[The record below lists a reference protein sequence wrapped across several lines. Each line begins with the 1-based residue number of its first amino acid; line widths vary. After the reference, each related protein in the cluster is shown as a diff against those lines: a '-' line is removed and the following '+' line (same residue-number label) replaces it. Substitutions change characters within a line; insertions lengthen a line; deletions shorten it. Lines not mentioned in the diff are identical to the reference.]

1 MQEHLQMKG
10 KLCLPSFRHMLM
22 AAFCLLLLTLTIA
35 ACKKKSREETK
46 ATDEPQIQEAVE
58 TKAQEPQ
65 ERVKSEAEE
74 LRIII
79 IPRNG
84 GFTRS
89 LEDPIA
95 ISFSRTISPENL
107 KFRVSPDPGGWS
119 TSWEDAEK
127 YAILSHTNPYKA
139 GVTYELE
146 LEVKSANKK
155 KTVRFTAYGPSSLD
169 LIDEDEKKGLLDLDT
184 AWIYR
189 LQRLCEPT
197 QLPDKYKSPTP
208 VKCGTP
214 VMRDFSKIQ
223 SQLKQETLDA
233 LKPYLVRPT
242 HPESVFSR
250 QIQEEEQMSA
260 QKKAGLS
267 GMLYAQRPVTREN
280 LKRWMYSDGGHP
292 KIRVWARNTANGR
305 RMAEEASKII
315 RDENIY
321 SEFEKIMEKVPL
333 PDAGGKQATD
343 FEGEEAQ
350 SNFTVFFGGN
360 DSLDIYL
367 VGREALKD
375 KDEEGDVS
383 ISWGQCVSIYY
394 RKTTP
399 AYILVGRFLEG
410 DDFKATL
417 AHEIFHAFQ
426 FAHDT
431 LEDDWWME
439 GTAVWSEDYIGEE
452 WDTEQDYVEDA
463 FDEEKF
469 LLKTITLEEDSHEY
483 GIYIFPYY
491 LSTKYNDKKIGDIWK
506 VCGGDLQALDAV
518 ENVLEGNFRD
528 VFKEFALLNYDDTS
542 PATPESYPEMLN
554 VYPHHR
560 AMIKKI
566 EKPGKQNPIEFTVP
580 PLAVKYIKI
589 GNNLPN
595 PDLTPHFYF
604 NLRGVTA
611 FWDLS
616 LQAMID
622 PDTSAGE
629 PEDWSHLKDKSLC
642 VNFEDENFSTLV
654 LVVANHS
661 RDVTCQPELKITVDA
676 ERCVAGEA
684 QGKVTLRHVISTH
697 KEWSSRG
704 AHGNSKND
712 RNMEVTVHAQFE
724 YRGSD
729 YYEKKEELTDFY
741 RLKSW
746 EVVGSGGVMTESRHV
761 EAKRPFHEG
770 SYKSRAHGTGYKDVE
785 AQSATNELEVVIDT
799 KTGKA
804 KSVKFPVFYASID
817 WTGEWTKIDI
827 FSDHT
832 SSNKGTIDNKEHG
845 FRVDNWVGDKSVIIH
860 GKFMDGWK
868 VKSGDGKKQM
878 GGNAGY
884 TLKSDEDGRVELHTR
899 WNLRFSKHRKREKQ
913 N

>member
-1 MQEHLQMKG
+1 MQEHLQMKK
-10 KLCLPSFRHMLM
+10 KLCPASFRDILM
-22 AAFCLLLLTLTIA
+22 AALCLLLLTLTIA
-35 ACKKKSREETK
+35 ACKKKSREEPK
-46 ATDEPQIQEAVE
+46 ATAEPQIQETVE
-58 TKAQEPQ
+58 TKVQEPQ
-65 ERVKSEAEE
+65 VRAKPEAEG
-74 LRIII
+74 LRIVV

-95 ISFSRTISPENL
+95 ISFSRIIEPEDLN
-107 KFRVSPDPGGWS
+107 FRVSPDPGGWS
-119 TSWEDAEK
+119 TSWEEGGM
-127 YAILSHTNPYKA
+127 YATLSHANPYKA
-139 GVTYELE
+139 GVTYALE
-146 LEVKSANKK
+146 LEVKSEKKK
-155 KTVRFTAYGPSSLD
+155 KTVRFTAYGPSSLE
-169 LIDEDEKKGLLDLDT
+169 LIDDDEKKGLLDLDT
-184 AWIYR
+184 AWTYR
-189 LQRLCEPT
+189 LQRLFEPSK
-197 QLPDKYKSPTP
+197 LPAKYKSPTP

-214 VMRDFSKIQ
+214 VMTDFSKIQ
-223 SQLKQETLDA
+223 SQLKQKTMDA

-250 QIQEEEQMSA
+250 QIQEKEKISA
-260 QKKAGLS
+260 QKKGGLS
-267 GMLYAQRPVTREN
+267 AMLYAQRPVTREN
-280 LKRWMYSDGGHP
+280 LKRWWYSDDGHL
-292 KIRVWARNTANGR
+292 KIRVWARNKASDR
-305 RMAEEASKII
+305 KKAEEACQTI
-315 RDENIY
+315 RDKNIY
-321 SEFEKIMEKVPL
+321 SKFEKIMEKGPL
-333 PDAGGKQATD
+333 PDAGGKQASD

-360 DSLDIYL
+360 DRLDIYL
-367 VGREALKD
+367 VGD
-375 KDEEGDVS
+375 KELEYEDEEGE
-383 ISWGQCVSIYY
+383 ISVAGGLCCRAVPAN
-394 RKTTP
+394 KTA
-399 AYILVGRFLEG
+399 AYILIDRELEG
-410 DDFKATL
+410 KNFKATL

-426 FAHDT
+426 FVYDSYADK
-431 LEDDWWME
+431 WWQE
-439 GTAVWSEDYIGEE
+439 GTAVWSEDHIGKD
-452 WDTEQDYVEDA
+452 WDTEHYYLKDA
-463 FDEEKF
+463 FDRKKF
-469 LLKTITLEEDSHEY
+469 LLKTITLESGLHEY
-483 GIYIFPYY
+483 GIYILPYH
-491 LSTKYNDKKIGDIWK
+491 LSTKYEDKKIGDIWK
-506 VCGGDLQALDAV
+506 VCGGDIQALDAV
-518 ENVLEGNFRD
+518 EEVLEGNFRD

-560 AMIKKI
+560 SLIKKI
-566 EKPGKQNPIEFTVP
+566 EKPGKQDPIEFTVP

-589 GNNLPN
+589 GNNLPY

-604 NLRGVTA
+604 DLRGVTD

-622 PDTSAGE
+622 PDMSANE
-629 PEDWSHLKDKSLC
+629 PEDWSHLQDKSLC

-661 RDVTCQPELKITVDA
+661 RDVTCQPELKIEVDA

-684 QGKVTLRHVISTH
+684 MGKVTLRHVMSSY

-746 EVVGSGGVMTESRHV
+746 DVVGGGGIMTENRHV
-761 EAKRPFHEG
+761 EAKKPFHEG
-770 SYKSRAHGTGYKDVE
+770 TYQSRAHGTGYKDVE

-804 KSVKFPVFYASID
+804 KSVRFPVFYASID
-817 WTGEWTKIDI
+817 WTGEWTKIDVY
-827 FSDHT
+827 SDHT
-832 SSNKGTIDNKEHG
+832 SSDRGVIDNKEHA
-845 FRVDNWVGDKSVIIH
+845 FRVDNWVGDKSVIIQ
-860 GKFMDGWK
+860 GKFMDGWR

-884 TLKSDEDGRVELHTR
+884 ILKGDEDERVELHTR
-899 WNLRFSKHRKREKQ
+899 WNLLFSKHRKREKQ